1 MPLQRPLYPPGREMT
16 HRLANEK
23 EGGGGGAGAW
33 ARGYRTL
40 YWRWKKGWIQL
51 GLKREIMIKQAGK
64 PSRLL

>member
-1 MPLQRPLYPPGREMT
+1 MT